1 MVVLTV
7 VASSNPHTV
16 YFDQPIQRPNYIR
29 LLSCSLYNSWDN
41 LRKEGE
47 IALCDYK
54 TENAATIIKILP
66 GHYTL
71 DSLAKE
77 LESSLKEKMLHCQ

>member
-7 VASSNPHTV
+7 TTTENPHTV
-16 YFDQPIQRPNYIR
+16 NFDYPIPKPSYIR

-41 LRKEGE
+41 LKKEGE
-47 IALCDYK
+47 ISLFDYK
-54 TENAATIIKILP
+54 TEDAATIIKFLP

-71 DSLAKE
+71 
-77 LESSLKEKMLHCQ
+77 ESIRIRKLS